1 MFQGSEEINYD
12 TLYCKADMALERKNS
27 FITMYW
33 AAEDDRRLLN
43 RREGEKKYEVKK
55 KKFKK
60 LPTNSL
66 YYKVFTIKEL

>member
-1 MFQGSEEINYD
+1 
-12 TLYCKADMALERKNS
+12 MALERKNS

-55 KKFKK
+55 KIQEIA
-60 LPTNSL
+60 NE
-66 YYKVFTIKEL
+66 FTIL